1 MSAIQRSQLRRI
13 VTAVAAAG
21 AVAGLAVL
29 PATQAQAAG
38 RPARYIGQFHKINT
52 IGSTVPANGD
62 VNPYGVALIKKTH
75 GREVGGDILVSNF
88 NDRRNQQGTGTTLV
102 ELSPH
107 GRRTLFARISGRLPG
122 RCPGGAGLS
131 TALAVLHSGWVVV
144 GSTPSRN
151 GLARTSKAGCLLFLN
166 SAGQVKET
174 ISGHGING
182 PWDLAAVDVGTDQ
195 DLFVTNVLNGTVAAR
210 GKTVYG
216 GTVLRLRLSVHGR
229 KPPEL
234 LGVTKI
240 ASGFAEKS
248 SPAAFVLGPTGV
260 GLNSA
265 GTMYV
270 ASTAAN
276 KIVAVPHAIR
286 RTGSAGTGRVV
297 TQGAGSRLDA
307 PLGLTMAPNGDILT
321 VNGNNGFLVETT
333 EHGGFKT
340 QVPLD
345 ASGQPAGAGALF
357 GLALV
362 PHGQGVYYVD
372 DASNTLREL
381 H

>member
-1 MSAIQRSQLRRI
+1 MSALPCSLPRRI
-13 VTAVAAAG
+13 VTAAATAG

-29 PATQAQAAG
+29 PAAQARAAG
-38 RPARYIGQFHKINT
+38 LPARYIGQFGKINT

-75 GREVGGDILVSNF
+75 GRELGGDILVSNF
-88 NDRRNQQGTGTTLV
+88 NDRRSRQGTGTTLV

-107 GRRTLFARISGRLPG
+107 GRQSLFARISGRLPG
-122 RCPGGAGLS
+122 RCPGGVGVT

-144 GSTPSRN
+144 GSTPSRT
-151 GLARTSKAGCLLFLN
+151 GLARTSGAGCLIFLN
-166 SAGQVKET
+166 SDGQVKET
-174 ISGHGING
+174 ISGHGIAG

-195 DLFVTNVLNGTVAAR
+195 DLFVTNVLNGTAAAR

-216 GTVLRLRLSVHGR
+216 GTVLRLRLSVHGH

-234 LGVTKI
+234 LGVTKV

-248 SPAAFVLGPTGV
+248 SPATFVLGPTGV

-276 KIVAVPHAIR
+276 KIVAIPRAIH
-286 RTGSAGTGRVV
+286 RTGSGGTGRVV

-307 PLGLTMAPNGDILT
+307 PLGLAMAPNGDILT
-321 VNGNNGFLVETT
+321 VNGNNGFVVETT

-340 QVPLD
+340 QVAL
-345 ASGQPAGAGALF
+345 AKAGALF
-357 GLALV
+357 GLALA
-362 PHGQGVYYVD
+362 PHGTGVYFVN
-372 DASNTLREL
+372 DATNTLRLL